1 MKFKLSKF
9 HSTSIRYEV
18 IYKNLVRDLR
28 KFYSQDFNQSTEFM
42 KKKKFNPNCYLNML
56 RSYIEDKFSGQI
68 DQLDFGVQS
77 IIFNLGSLI
86 YPKEMLRI
94 LGDDASKKL

>member
-1 MKFKLSKF
+1 
-9 HSTSIRYEV
+9 
-18 IYKNLVRDLR
+18 
-28 KFYSQDFNQSTEFM
+28 
-42 KKKKFNPNCYLNML
+42 ML